1 MGRRRRSWALAA
13 GVLLCLAAGG
23 CGGNEETTS
32 SASHA
37 RFAGAAVEPAK
48 PAPPL
53 RLRDSLGREVDLR
66 ELRGKAVL
74 VTFVY
79 THCPDVCPL
88 IVSHLHTALAELGP
102 KAKKL
107 RIIAVSTDPR
117 RDTPAAVASFLQDHQ
132 MTGRMQF
139 LVGDRAA
146 LSRTW
151 RHWGVIAKADP
162 TDPEFVEH
170 SAPIYGIDAAG
181 KIVTVYTPRFR
192 PSQIVHD
199 VPLLTSH

>member
-1 MGRRRRSWALAA
+1 METWGGAAGVGPVRAALAA
-13 GVLLCLAAGG
+13 SAAAG
-23 CGGNEETTS
+23 CGGSEETTS
-32 SASHA
+32 SVSHA

-53 RLRDSLGREVDLR
+53 RLRHSLGRKVDVRKLQ
-66 ELRGKAVL
+66 GKAVL

-107 RIIAVSTDPR
+107 RYIVVSTDPR

-132 MTGRMQF
+132 MTGRMQSWS
-139 LVGDRAA
+139 GTAPRSAA
-146 LSRTW
+146 PGGT
-151 RHWGVIAKADP
+151 G
-162 TDPEFVEH
+162 E
-170 SAPIYGIDAAG
+170 
-181 KIVTVYTPRFR
+181 
-192 PSQIVHD
+192 
-199 VPLLTSH
+199 